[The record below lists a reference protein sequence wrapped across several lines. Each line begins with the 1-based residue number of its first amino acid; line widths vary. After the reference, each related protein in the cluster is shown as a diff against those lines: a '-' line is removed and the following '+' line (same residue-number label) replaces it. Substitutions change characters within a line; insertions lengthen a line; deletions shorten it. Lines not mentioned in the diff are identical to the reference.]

1 MIEVKTVSRG
11 NSLALSLP
19 KNGPFKKGQKWLLIP
34 SSDGKSFTLIP
45 RISNPYVKS
54 KSSSSSRMPEEWG
67 DIDFSEVE

>member
-1 MIEVKTVSRG
+1 MIEVKIVARG

-45 RISNPYVKS
+45 KISNPYTKT
-54 KSSSSSRMPEEWG
+54 SSNNRMAEKWSG
-67 DIDFSEVE
+67 IGFSEVEQ